1 MRPPSWIAKFALTAG
16 LAACG
21 DGTGPSQPRDL
32 VIVGSARDANG
43 EYLANYSVGV
53 TVERVNNGEWLVLG
67 HDDVAGNGSFS
78 IPIVAVPE
86 LEQGD
91 SLVLLMTVAECRGL
105 APVRR
110 TLGTRDLADVLG
122 DTLRVE
128 LTVDSTTGG
137 ARLGTGAF
145 CAAGYDWP
153 DHYAKFW
160 VGLDIQD
167 VADSIRGR
175 WEIAYLTTRVTE
187 RGHFAGVRRGDTLV
201 LELRIE
207 DFPRCA
213 PGHRLWVLIG
223 ADDVLGEAWYQ
234 SLGPCRAY
242 DSSFW
247 FVNEDVAWW
256 PPDDGGA

>member
-1 MRPPSWIAKFALTAG
+1 
-16 LAACG
+16 
-21 DGTGPSQPRDL
+21 L
-32 VIVGSARDANG
+32 VVAGSARDAHG

-53 TVERVNNGEWLVLG
+53 RVERSYNGEWLVLG
-67 HDDVAGNGSFS
+67 TAGVASNGAFS
-78 IPIVAVPE
+78 IPIAAIPE
-86 LEQGD
+86 LEQTD
-91 SLVLLMTVAECRGL
+91 SLVLQVTVAECRGL
-105 APVRR
+105 APLRHAI
-110 TLGTRDLADVLG
+110 GGRDLDDVLG

-137 ARLGTGAF
+137 ARLGTGAL
-145 CAAGYDWP
+145 CAAGYEWP

-175 WEIAYLTTRVTE
+175 WEIGYLTTRVTE
-187 RGHFAGVRRGDTLV
+187 RGQFAGVRRGDTLV

-207 DFPRCA
+207 DLPRCA

-234 SLGPCRAY
+234 SLGPCRAC